1 MIIFFWA
8 VVLILLLVTS
18 AIAIWMHKYSRISH
32 SKRFLSSV
40 ERWTFYGVIAI
51 CAGSAFCV
59 VRFFPWG
66 AA

>member
-1 MIIFFWA
+1 MNIFLWA
-8 VVLILLLVTS
+8 VALILMLV
-18 AIAIWMHKYSRISH
+18 AGVIAIWMHKYSRISQ

-51 CAGSAFCV
+51 CAGSAFFV
-59 VRFFPWG
+59 FRLFPWG

>member
-1 MIIFFWA
+1 MSIFLWA
-8 VVLILLLVTS
+8 VALILMLVAG
-18 AIAIWMHKYSRISH
+18 AIAIWMHKYSGISH

-51 CAGSAFCV
+51 CAGSTFFV
-59 VRFFPWG
+59 IRFFPWG